1 MLDGAWTMSD
11 VCGTCLE
18 LQHNLQPH
26 PRNVQLSS
34 WFLNQALKT
43 TPPPGDEVV
52 QVRSS
57 SRYGYATTL

>member
-1 MLDGAWTMSD
+1 MLDGAWTMYD

-52 QVRSS
+52 K
-57 SRYGYATTL
+57 G